1 MVVVGVLGPAAS
13 PRRPRQP
20 QARHTQIDSN
30 SVTVSISLMS
40 KPSNSAPK
48 PNPSNDDLLAMGIDP
63 KTGFPWF

>member
-1 MVVVGVLGPAAS
+1 MATVIDA
-13 PRRPRQP
+13 
-20 QARHTQIDSN
+20 QIKSH